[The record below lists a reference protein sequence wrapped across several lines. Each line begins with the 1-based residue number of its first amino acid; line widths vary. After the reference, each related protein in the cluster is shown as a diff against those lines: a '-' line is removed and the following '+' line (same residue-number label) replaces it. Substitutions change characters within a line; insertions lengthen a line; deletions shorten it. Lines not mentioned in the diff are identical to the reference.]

1 MRKKIEKEFY
11 QILGITR
18 FFCLSDFTNI
28 VPFPTDQEGSL
39 RVEDQV
45 SQRQDQ
51 QKCYRWWGKI

>member
-51 QKCYRWWGKI
+51 QKCYR